1 MPDTS
6 QHDSSDDKK
15 KVSTNIGEQHLQ
27 AIKAMKYL
35 QPIIQIILYIPN
47 THAPWMRG
55 GSVLISHSWLLKRFN
70 QKWFYKSE
78 IRPQLNPPNTSGAC
92 NSNASW
98 KGLSELSSCSVQMSV
113 TSTHLK
119 SVEELVKKSTVQRQH
134 PLDIVD
140 EPLLPKGNLWIKSIE
155 PYFKLLIHSR

>member
-1 MPDTS
+1 MRRKKPKIFLKIGEKPISDFLGEFWLFRLKISLSKDPNQKMPDTS

-55 GSVLISHSWLLKRFN
+55 GSVLISHS
-70 QKWFYKSE
+70 
-78 IRPQLNPPNTSGAC
+78 
-92 NSNASW
+92 
-98 KGLSELSSCSVQMSV
+98 
-113 TSTHLK
+113 
-119 SVEELVKKSTVQRQH
+119 
-134 PLDIVD
+134 
-140 EPLLPKGNLWIKSIE
+140 
-155 PYFKLLIHSR
+155 